1 MEDQQSTIMIPDEVI
16 FSKIFL
22 IRNKQVILDKD
33 LADFYLVETKQLK
46 RAVRRNINRF
56 PDDFMFEL
64 TVEEFQYL
72 RSQFGTSSWG
82 GSRYVPMAFSEY
94 GIVMLASVLHSQ
106 RAITVNIQIV
116 RAFIRMREIL
126 NSQNIILSRLKEV
139 ETGQIQQGERI
150 SLIFQLLEEMDEE
163 NEKRLEH
170 QNRKRVGFIRAD
182 EQQ

>member
-1 MEDQQSTIMIPDEVI
+1 MEDHSSTIMIPDEVI

-33 LADFYLVETKQLK
+33 LADFYQVETKQLK
-46 RAVRRNINRF
+46 RAVRRNIDRF

-82 GSRYVPMAFSEY
+82 GSRYAPMAFSEY

-106 RAITVNIQIV
+106 RAITVNLQIV
-116 RAFIRMREIL
+116 RAFLRMREIL
-126 NSQNIILSRLKEV
+126 NSQNIVLSRLKEV

-170 QNRKRVGFIRAD
+170 QNRMRVGFKRAD
-182 EQQ
+182 EQK